1 MASIVEG
8 YFFGEEALFDN
19 SNRNFTAKS
28 VSNLVC
34 YKIASKILEKLPKD
48 TLQKLRDFAV
58 SKQTWRGKR
67 IKDITNKSIALT
79 ISVNPSSL
87 NLETLATNEDDSRVP
102 ITTTTTNTQ
111 KKFKERQGIKK
122 LSTIERSLEKLVS
135 PKKREVQTRQAA
147 HLSESDSQ
155 YRFKLKSRM
164 NKEDHNPYVLKLLPK
179 DESMNKKK
187 PLSLWKQNIA
197 LLRERPAISL
207 SKTTLDQRSISR
219 SKEDYLETLPNLKS
233 TLSIHNSIRGS
244 TAKDIISRTLQTQKN
259 SNNNHQNTKS
269 TPTLKNLVLEKGND
283 DLRHYLMK
291 NLHQKFVKEFSQKNY
306 QLTFDSNFDTE
317 PTTVMTVKRGGL
329 EDTMQST
336 IREKPQDTMMCTLSD
351 FRGKGSSRP
360 GTKKISLRDQK
371 MKNQF
376 YIKSLTTLDTSTQ
389 ISSLK
394 EVPTTM
400 KSMSQDEDKPFFTTN
415 IQESSLLGKKMTL
428 KIRS

>member
-48 TLQKLRDFAV
+48 TLQKLRDFAI
-58 SKQTWRGKR
+58 SKQTWRGNR

-79 ISVNPSSL
+79 ISVNP
-87 NLETLATNEDDSRVP
+87 LETSMNNENESKP
-102 ITTTTTNTQ
+102 TTTTATTTTQ
-111 KKFKERQGIKK
+111 KKFRERQAIKK
-122 LSTIERSLEKLVS
+122 LSTLERSLEKLVS
-135 PKKREVQTRQAA
+135 PKKREIQTRQAV

-164 NKEDHNPYVLKLLPK
+164 NKEDHNPYVLKILSTK
-179 DESMNKKK
+179 DENANKKK
-187 PLSLWKQNIA
+187 PLSVWKQNIA

-233 TLSIHNSIRGS
+233 TLSNHNSIRGS
-244 TAKDIISRTLQTQKN
+244 TAKDIISRTLQTQKS
-259 SNNNHQNTKS
+259 SNNHNNTRS
-269 TPTLKNLVLEKGND
+269 TPTLNNLVLEKGND

-317 PTTVMTVKRGGL
+317 PTTVTFKRGGGFD
-329 EDTMQST
+329 DTLQST
-336 IREKPQDTMMCTLSD
+336 IREKSQDNLMSTLSD

-360 GTKKISLRDQK
+360 ATKKYSFRDQK
-371 MKNQF
+371 TKNQF

-394 EVPTTM
+394 DVPATM
-400 KSMSQDEDKPFFTTN
+400 KSISQDEDKPFFTTN
-415 IQESSLLGKKMTL
+415 IQESSLLGKKMTI
-428 KIRS
+428 KSRS